1 MLLDLGVP
9 ANRICIVSPDYK
21 PGKSCFNNREVDYKV
36 TDSLLIHQVH
46 SIVKELGIACHR
58 GYRIYLWGE
67 NEDKGISSV
76 VIKHCET
83 GSMTK
88 IENVKL
94 FLYADE
100 KTVSPDTF
108 RAVNDSYLV
117 FDGRLVIDKYFRTQ
131 DPFM

>member
-1 MLLDLGVP
+1 M
-9 ANRICIVSPDYK
+9 
-21 PGKSCFNNREVDYKV
+21 
-36 TDSLLIHQVH
+36 H
-46 SIVKELGIACHR
+46 SKLKQLGIVCHR
-58 GYRIYLWGE
+58 GYRVYLWGE
-67 NEDKGISSV
+67 NEEKSISSI
-76 VIKHCET
+76 VIKQNES